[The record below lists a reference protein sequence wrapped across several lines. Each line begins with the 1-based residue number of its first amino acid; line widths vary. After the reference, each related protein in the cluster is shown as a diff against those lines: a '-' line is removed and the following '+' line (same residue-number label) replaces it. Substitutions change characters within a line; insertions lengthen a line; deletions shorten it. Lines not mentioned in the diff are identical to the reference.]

1 MAVLW
6 KHPRSI
12 IIGPMLDG
20 SGVLAAPRLA
30 TRRRRDDPRIQAL
43 VGLAAVLAMI
53 AGASLVASRAA
64 PDPGPLAVGET
75 GSGLSFGPVLRGQWA
90 VTTLFTNRLQGDS
103 PAVIDSVSPATP
115 GLAPGVVFRY
125 GMLTR
130 NHGGWGFGRG
140 WPPSSAPILPL
151 RAGVVRPG
159 QPAAILVGVASRR
172 FGYWR
177 VRAFTVRYHVGSAH
191 YQATFAEGIAIRV
204 TPRCPSC
211 AERNELAGRLR

>member
-1 MAVLW
+1 
-6 KHPRSI
+6 
-12 IIGPMLDG
+12 MLDG

-30 TRRRRDDPRIQAL
+30 TGRRRDDPRIQAL
-43 VGLAAVLAMI
+43 VGLAAVFAMI

-64 PDPGPLAVGET
+64 PDPGPLAVGEM
-75 GSGLSFGPVLRGQWA
+75 GRGLSFGPVLRGQWA

-151 RAGVVRPG
+151 RGAV
-159 QPAAILVGVASRR
+159 
-172 FGYWR
+172 
-177 VRAFTVRYHVGSAH
+177 VRAFTVRYHVGGAH

-211 AERNELAGRLR
+211 AERTELAGRLR

>member
-1 MAVLW
+1 MPALW
-6 KHPRSI
+6 KHRHSTLV
-12 IIGPMLDG
+12 GPMLDG
-20 SGVLAAPRLA
+20 SVVLAAPRPA
-30 TRRRRDDPRIQAL
+30 NRRRRDDPRMQ
-43 VGLAAVLAMI
+43 VL
-53 AGASLVASRAA
+53 
-64 PDPGPLAVGET
+64 
-75 GSGLSFGPVLRGQWA
+75 
-90 VTTLFTNRLQGDS
+90 TLFTNRLQGDS

-151 RAGVVRPG
+151 RGAV
-159 QPAAILVGVASRR
+159 
-172 FGYWR
+172 
-177 VRAFTVRYHVGSAH
+177 VRAFTVRYHVGGAH

-211 AERNELAGRLR
+211 AERDELAGRLR